1 MHTREREKK
10 TEKRKRKMRKIVF
23 VNDRDFVLITPPV
36 DGDRGEEFV
45 FESRNSIDDDDERTT
60 TDNVKQRQRV

>member
-36 DGDRGEEFV
+36 HGDRGEEFV

>member
-1 MHTREREKK
+1 
-10 TEKRKRKMRKIVF
+10 MRKIVF